1 MKEYVKDQMLT
12 VCPVLVENCGQI
24 KLKIRSEKGETKWLN
39 ITAEQFLAIE
49 DILISKGE

>member
-24 KLKIRSEKGETKWLN
+24 QLKIVSDRGQTKWLN